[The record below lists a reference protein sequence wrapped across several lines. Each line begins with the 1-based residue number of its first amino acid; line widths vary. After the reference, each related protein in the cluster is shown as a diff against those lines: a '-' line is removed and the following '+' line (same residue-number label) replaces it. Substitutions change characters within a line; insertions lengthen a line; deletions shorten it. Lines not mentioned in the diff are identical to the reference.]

1 LILKLGKSPFVVSLA
16 RSNNTIVEP
25 KPKQDPIEDVLMAS
39 LEDMVQPALDD
50 EHFIQ
55 EEEELTE
62 PAKLDQ
68 TEVPPQP
75 SVE

>member
-1 LILKLGKSPFVVSLA
+1 
-16 RSNNTIVEP
+16 
-25 KPKQDPIEDVLMAS
+25 MAS

-75 SVE
+75 LVE